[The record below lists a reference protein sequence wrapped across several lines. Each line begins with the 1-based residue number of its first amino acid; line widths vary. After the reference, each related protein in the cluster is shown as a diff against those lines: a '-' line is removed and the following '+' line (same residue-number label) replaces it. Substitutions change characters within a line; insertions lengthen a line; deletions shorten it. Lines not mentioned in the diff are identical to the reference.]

1 MSKYLKIKIK
11 IRMNS
16 RLSALDDD
24 RLLEKYE
31 ASWTKIE
38 DLQNIETNAL
48 PVYNNRYIKTK
59 IRKYGE

>member
-48 PVYNNRYIKTK
+48 PVYDNRYIKTK

>member
-1 MSKYLKIKIK
+1 MSKYLKIK

-16 RLSALDDD
+16 RLTALDDD

-48 PVYNNRYIKTK
+48 PVYDNRYIKTK

>member
-48 PVYNNRYIKTK
+48 LVYDNRYIKTK

>member
-31 ASWTKIE
+31 TSWTNIE

-48 PVYNNRYIKTK
+48 PVYDNRYIKTK

>member
-1 MSKYLKIKIK
+1 
-11 IRMNS
+11 MNS

-48 PVYNNRYIKTK
+48 PVYDNRYMKTK

>member
-1 MSKYLKIKIK
+1 MSKYLKIKKK

-31 ASWTKIE
+31 ASWTKIQ

-48 PVYNNRYIKTK
+48 PVYDNRYIKTK

>member
-1 MSKYLKIKIK
+1 
-11 IRMNS
+11 MNS

-31 ASWTKIE
+31 TSWTKIE

-48 PVYNNRYIKTK
+48 PVYDNRYIKIK